1 MGGKREIAGKLKS
14 QKMLRGEKW
23 RLTSVV
29 SCSQNHLHF
38 PGHDLGIGDGGDLD
52 LPPESDGSFPV
63 PGPEID
69 TGAIAVVPGAT
80 AGATAGLP
88 GTGVQNT
95 SNYSDFLSSC
105 SQEQAFSLCSQ
116 VCWGLSCWPFGH
128 YIW

>member
-1 MGGKREIAGKLKS
+1 M
-14 QKMLRGEKW
+14 
-23 RLTSVV
+23 
-29 SCSQNHLHF
+29 SCSQNHLDF

-88 GTGVQNT
+88 GTGIQNT

-105 SQEQAFSLCSQ
+105 SQEQAFSLCVPKSAG
-116 VCWGLSCWPFGH
+116 VCHAGLLATTSGRDKVGFMGRQALGD
-128 YIW
+128 

>member
-1 MGGKREIAGKLKS
+1 MISG
-14 QKMLRGEKW
+14 
-23 RLTSVV
+23 
-29 SCSQNHLHF
+29 SQNHLDF

-52 LPPESDGSFPV
+52 LPPESDESFPV

-80 AGATAGLP
+80 AGVTAGLP

-105 SQEQAFSLCSQ
+105 SQEQAFSLCVPKSAG
-116 VCWGLSCWPFGH
+116 VCHAGLFPTTSGRDKVGVMRRQALGD
-128 YIW
+128 